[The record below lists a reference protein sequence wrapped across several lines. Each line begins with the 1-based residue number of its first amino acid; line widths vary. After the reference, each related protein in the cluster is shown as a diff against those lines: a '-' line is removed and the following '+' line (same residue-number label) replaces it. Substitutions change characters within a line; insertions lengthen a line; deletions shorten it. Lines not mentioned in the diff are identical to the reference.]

1 MFVLKRI
8 FLTRFAAFG
17 FDWFAGVRIHHH
29 TVRSVAVPDFGMIG
43 VIVSVARTACPNR
56 KHRIAE
62 NRLFRKSHKIIV
74 NAVILKNTRIRNT
87 VVRLQGIMINPRRT
101 NPFLRH
107 ALVFPCFCQT
117 AADSDDVAVGK
128 NMANAAFFTDNAP
141 GIVQL
146 GFAAMNGNKRG
157 LRCQFGNFVI
167 VFAHFAVLI
176 CPESCIGTTLK
187 SAIFLSPGLMT
198 TVAPC

>member
-17 FDWFAGVRIHHH
+17 SDRFAGVRINHH
-29 TVRSVAVPDFGMIG
+29 VGRNAAVPDFGMIG
-43 VIVSVARTACPNR
+43 VIVFVARTTCPDR

-74 NAVILKNTRIRNT
+74 NAVILKNARIRNT
-87 VVRLQGIMINPRRT
+87 VVRLQGIMINPRRA

-107 ALVFPCFCQT
+107 ALVFPCLGQT
-117 AADSDDVAVGK
+117 AADSDDIAVGK

-146 GFAAMNGNKRG
+146 GFAAVNGNKRG

-167 VFAHFAVLI
+167 VFAHFAVFDMPGILHRHHFK
-176 CPESCIGTTLK
+176 IGN
-187 SAIFLSPGLMT
+187 FLT